1 MEEKEEEIKNNK
13 IIDKTKEW
21 LCEKCQNINTNDM
34 FRCCKCN
41 YFNYDVF
48 SGNYQ
53 KSNNKK
59 ENKTIKNNESKPI
72 ILENKNIEKK
82 VTNPIFLEDNYIDYN
97 DKEDYEFKREEKHKF
112 NKCWHCGRENIYYK
126 IKCNYCRFPIND
138 SKEPKI
144 KKTQLTQYDIL
155 HGITFD
161 NKTKIVKNNNKY
173 KEIEIKYNP
182 FKEEIK
188 YKNLGQNWTC
198 KFCHKKNNESI
209 KFCSYCYKNRL

>member
-1 MEEKEEEIKNNK
+1 MEEEGEEEIRNNK
-13 IIDKTKEW
+13 NIDKNKFW
-21 LCEKCQNINTNDM
+21 LCEKCQNINTIDI

-59 ENKTIKNNESKPI
+59 ENKNLKKNESNPI
-72 ILENKNIEKK
+72 ILEDK
-82 VTNPIFLEDNYIDYN
+82 YIDYN
-97 DKEDYEFKREEKHKF
+97 YKEDYEFNREEKHKF

-126 IKCNYCRFPIND
+126 VKCNYCRFPIND
-138 SKEPKI
+138 SKDPTI

-161 NKTKIVKNNNKY
+161 NEPKKVKNNNKY

-182 FKEEIK
+182 FKEELK

-198 KFCHKKNNESI
+198 KFCNKKNNETI
-209 KFCSYCYKNRL
+209 KFCSHCYKNRL

>member
-1 MEEKEEEIKNNK
+1 MEEEGEEEIRNNK
-13 IIDKTKEW
+13 NIDKNKFW
-21 LCEKCQNINTNDM
+21 LCEKCQNINTIDI

-59 ENKTIKNNESKPI
+59 ENKNLKKNESNPI
-72 ILENKNIEKK
+72 ILEDK
-82 VTNPIFLEDNYIDYN
+82 YIDYN
-97 DKEDYEFKREEKHKF
+97 YKEDYEFNREEKHKF

-126 IKCNYCRFPIND
+126 VKCNYCRFPIND
-138 SKEPKI
+138 SKEPTI

-161 NKTKIVKNNNKY
+161 NEPKKVKNNNKY

-188 YKNLGQNWTC
+188 YKNLFPNWIC

>member
-1 MEEKEEEIKNNK
+1 MEEEAEEIKYNK
-13 IIDKTKEW
+13 IIDKNKFW
-21 LCEKCQNINTNDM
+21 LCEKCQNINTIDI

-59 ENKTIKNNESKPI
+59 EKKNINKNESNPI
-72 ILENKNIEKK
+72 ILEDK
-82 VTNPIFLEDNYIDYN
+82 YIDYN
-97 DKEDYEFKREEKHKF
+97 YKEDYEFNREEKHKF

-126 IKCNYCRFPIND
+126 VKCNYCRFPIND
-138 SKEPKI
+138 SKEPTI

-161 NKTKIVKNNNKY
+161 NEPKKVKKDNKY

-182 FKEEIK
+182 FKEELK
-188 YKNLGQNWTC
+188 YKNLGPNWTC
-198 KFCHKKNNESI
+198 KFCNKKNKESI
-209 KFCSYCYKNRL
+209 KFCSFCYKNRI